1 MYEYIKGGLA
11 NKYVDKKGYFVV
23 IDVNGVGYLIE
34 VMKKDYDKI
43 NINQSSLILYT
54 VLLHREDN
62 MSLCG
67 FLDIEVRNLFNILV
81 KVSGVGVRMAL
92 NILNQFELKH
102 LINCVV
108 QEKDKELTKAKGIG
122 IKLAQKIILEL
133 RDKFINVE
141 LEQNEKLGQRKLMK
155 EKERLSKISPN
166 YNSSGIQNYFDSNF
180 NQNNFNRRKIVND
193 DIFGTSNNNLNNNNT
208 NNFNMKKNKNKNLDN
223 NENKSGNINEIF
235 NLNKT
240 KRSLEDINRE
250 IYEIESE
257 MQSPGLQPHIKA
269 NLKKKFISLIRER
282 SNLDKKQLY

>member
-141 LEQNEKLGQRKLMK
+141 LEQNENQDEDLFLDVKNML
-155 EKERLSKISPN
+155 LSLQYTEEEILKAQEIISKMN
-166 YNSSGIQNYFDSNF
+166 IEI
-180 NQNNFNRRKIVND
+180 K
-193 DIFGTSNNNLNNNNT
+193 TS
-208 NNFNMKKNKNKNLDN
+208 
-223 NENKSGNINEIF
+223 
-235 NLNKT
+235 
-240 KRSLEDINRE
+240 EDMLRE
-250 IYEIESE
+250 I
-257 MQSPGLQPHIKA
+257 
-269 NLKKKFISLIRER
+269 LKVLSA
-282 SNLDKKQLY
+282 